1 MSISRGFSP
10 EELQALSPWQLPDI
24 SATQPAHSRREAE
37 PPRARTADA
46 SIADKPPAPVT
57 PPSPPAPTAE
67 EIEAI
72 QKQAYAEG
80 FARGYQ
86 EGQEKGY
93 MEGKQKG
100 YDEGYQQGNQEG
112 HAEGL
117 AEGRKQGQEELAEL
131 QRHYAERFQ
140 QLWAALSAPLAELD
154 DEVEHELL
162 LLAVAIAK
170 QVVRRELKLD
180 PGQIVATAK
189 AAAAALPSAARDITL
204 HLHPEDGE
212 LLKEALSL
220 TEQGVQWKILEDPLI
235 THGGCR
241 ITSESS
247 AVDATVEKRLAQAI
261 AKVLGDE
268 RVH

>member
-10 EELQALSPWQLPDI
+10 EELQALAPWQLPDI
-24 SATQPAHSRREAE
+24 SAPQPPRARREAE
-37 PPRARTADA
+37 P
-46 SIADKPPAPVT
+46 SQPPKTPEVQPVAP
-57 PPSPPAPTAE
+57 PPPVGPTAE
-67 EIEAI
+67 EIDAI
-72 QKQAYAEG
+72 QKQAYQEA
-80 FARGYQ
+80 FARGFQ
-86 EGQEKGY
+86 EGQQKGY

-117 AEGRKQGQEELAEL
+117 AEGRKQGGEELTVL
-131 QRHYAERFQ
+131 QQQYAERFQ
-140 QLWAALSAPLAELD
+140 QLLTALSAPLADLD
-154 DEVEHELL
+154 EEVEHELL

-170 QVVRRELKLD
+170 QVVRRELKTD
-180 PGQIVATAK
+180 PGQIVATVK
-189 AAAAALPSAARDITL
+189 AAAAALPSAARDIIL

-241 ITSESS
+241 ITSETS

-268 RVH
+268 RGH